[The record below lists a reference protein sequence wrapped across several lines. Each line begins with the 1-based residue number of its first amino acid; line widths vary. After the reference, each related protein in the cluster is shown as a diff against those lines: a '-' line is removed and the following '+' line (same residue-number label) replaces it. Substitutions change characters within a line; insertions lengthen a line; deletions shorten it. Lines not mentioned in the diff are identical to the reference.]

1 MSDHILLSPLEVSCN
16 CAVAES
22 GQGDGTMHGMEVPT
36 FVHMSNIFCAL
47 ALSAA
52 LLVVQ
57 QHPIF
62 LSFHLYLTNTLH
74 ASFTMKRYLR
84 SYTHV
89 GLWGPSQ

>member
-1 MSDHILLSPLEVSCN
+1 MSPLEVSCN

-22 GQGDGTMHGMEVPT
+22 DQGDGTMHGMEVPT

-62 LSFHLYLTNTLH
+62 LSFHLYLTNTCRDCIIYYETISTIIHSCRALG
-74 ASFTMKRYLR
+74 AK
-84 SYTHV
+84 
-89 GLWGPSQ
+89 